1 MKKFSRCAL
10 ILIIVTLL
18 GAIGGYVFENS
29 TTTPVYSSTA
39 RVIVTPGEKNEASVR
54 ATDGGLVKDFEVVFA
69 SSTVISAAQK
79 TAGTSEDIGQYLTVN
94 TVPNSNIVELTVTN
108 PDQTTAKNY
117 VDAVAKNVSKTTS
130 ILTVESIQVLEYG
143 DESNIAFKPDVLKNA
158 GIIAAIVAAIC
169 LVVELIIIFVLS
181 AFKDDDDSDD
191 ELAYERRYGMVPAG
205 YMLAYNKEEINH
217 ARLNSEDDD
226 DEDDDEEDEDEKF
239 NKAIGVDA
247 YKEEL
252 GKLGGDDTKKNKK
265 KAKKAE
271 EAEPVYESD
280 VEEEEIEDD
289 SDEESVV
296 DNVVAFGTSYANA
309 DDDEDLDD
317 EYYDEDEEDDDEEAP
332 VMASVASFEAA
343 AAKEAEIREAEI
355 KEPEIKKSE
364 TNEPETNEPE
374 TKESET
380 NETEINE
387 AEAEKSDMW
396 KKGTVGESKK
406 TEKADKKAMKS
417 SAEVLATIKK

>member
-169 LVVELIIIFVLS
+169 FVVELIIVFVLN
-181 AFKDDDDSDD
+181 AFKDDDDDSDA

-205 YMLAYNKEEINH
+205 YMLAYNKEEI
-217 ARLNSEDDD
+217 AREGIASDDEDDD
-226 DEDDDEEDEDEKF
+226 DEDADERL
-239 NKAIGVDA
+239 NR
-247 YKEEL
+247 
-252 GKLGGDDTKKNKK
+252 KK
-265 KAKKAE
+265 KPKEAE
-271 EAEPVYESD
+271 EEEPVYEAD
-280 VEEEEIEDD
+280 DEDDEIEDD
-289 SDEESVV
+289 DDEESVV
-296 DNVVAFGTSYANA
+296 DNVVAFDAGHANVEADYA
-309 DDDEDLDD
+309 DSDDEEDIED
-317 EYYDEDEEDDDEEAP
+317 EYYDEDEGDDDEEAP

-343 AAKEAEIREAEI
+343 AAKEAEINGSETKVTETNEAEI
-355 KEPEIKKSE
+355 
-364 TNEPETNEPE
+364 N
-374 TKESET
+374 ESE
-380 NETEINE
+380 
-387 AEAEKSDMW
+387 AEESDMW

-406 TEKADKKAMKS
+406 TEKTDKKAMKS
-417 SAEVLATIKK
+417 SSEVLATIRK

>member
-10 ILIIVTLL
+10 ILIIVALL

-39 RVIVTPGEKNEASVR
+39 RIIVTPGEKNEATVR

-169 LVVELIIIFVLS
+169 LVVELIIVFVLN
-181 AFKDDDDSDD
+181 AFKDDDESDE
-191 ELAYERRYGMVPAG
+191 ELTYGRGYGMVPAG

-217 ARLNSEDDD
+217 AGITSD

-252 GKLGGDDTKKNKK
+252 GKLGGDDTKKKK
-265 KAKKAE
+265 KKSKKAE
-271 EAEPVYESD
+271 EAEPVYEEAED
-280 VEEEEIEDD
+280 EAEEIEDD
-289 SDEESVV
+289 ADEESVV
-296 DNVVAFGTSYANA
+296 DNVVAFGGNYANA
-309 DDDEDLDD
+309 EADNANSDDEEDLED
-317 EYYDEDEEDDDEEAP
+317 EYYDEDDDEEETP

-343 AAKEAEIREAEI
+343 AAKEAETNGSETKNAET
-355 KEPEIKKSE
+355 KNTE
-364 TNEPETNEPE
+364 TNE
-374 TKESET
+374 
-380 NETEINE
+380 
-387 AEAEKSDMW
+387 AEKP
-396 KKGTVGESKK
+396 EK
-406 TEKADKKAMKS
+406 TDKKAMKS

>member
-54 ATDGGLVKDFEVVFA
+54 ATDGGLVKDFEMVFA

-79 TAGTSEDIGQYLTVN
+79 TAGTSEDIGQYLTVK

-169 LVVELIIIFVLS
+169 FVVELIIVFVLN
-181 AFKDDDDSDD
+181 AFKDDDSDD
-191 ELAYERRYGMVPAG
+191 ELDYERRYGMVPAG

-217 ARLNSEDDD
+217 ARLASD
-226 DEDDDEEDEDEKF
+226 DEDDEEDEDEKL
-239 NKAIGVDA
+239 DR
-247 YKEEL
+247 
-252 GKLGGDDTKKNKK
+252 K

-271 EAEPVYESD
+271 EAEPAYEAETD
-280 VEEEEIEDD
+280 VEDEEIEDD

-296 DNVVAFGTSYANA
+296 DNVVAFDAAYAN
-309 DDDEDLDD
+309 DDDYANSDDEEDLDD
-317 EYYDEDEEDDDEEAP
+317 EYYDEDDEEEAP

-343 AAKEAEIREAEI
+343 AAKEAEANGSETKVTETNEAEI
-355 KEPEIKKSE
+355 
-364 TNEPETNEPE
+364 N
-374 TKESET
+374 ESE
-380 NETEINE
+380 
-387 AEAEKSDMW
+387 AEESDMW